1 VQDPWQADS
10 ARPLA
15 RWSPHYWVRRLLPN
29 QEDATAQETTVQGAS
44 ASDLAAALV
53 VGLQDERL
61 PRVF

>member
-1 VQDPWQADS
+1 M
-10 ARPLA
+10 RK
-15 RWSPHYWVRRLLPN
+15 LLPN
-29 QEDATAQETTVQGAS
+29 QEDATAQEKAVQRAS